1 MSAPFW
7 VDERHESG
15 SAIGFEMVEL
25 LTEERTPFQ
34 HIKIF
39 ESRGFG
45 RVMSL
50 DDCWMVTQ
58 RENHL
63 YHEMMSHP
71 ALACH
76 DRPSRV
82 AIVGGGDCGVL
93 QQVLRHPTVEQ
104 ATQIEIDER
113 VTRLSEQYFPELCSH
128 NSDPRAQLLF
138 EDGLAWVGRQSQ
150 SLDLLIIDSTD
161 PVDMAAG
168 LFEQRFYE
176 DCRQALA
183 DDGILALQSESPL
196 LHVELLVQI
205 RQRLYQAG
213 FGQLK
218 HLLFPQ
224 PCYPSGWWSATL
236 ASASRDLTQVRNL
249 DDQIPCR
256 YYSRAIHQAAA
267 TLPPGLQRSLGEVS
281 G

>member
-1 MSAPFW
+1 MTAPFW
-7 VDERHESG
+7 VDERHDSG

-25 LTEERTPFQ
+25 LAEERTPFQ

-39 ESRGFG
+39 ESRSFG

-58 RENHL
+58 RENYL

-76 DRPSRV
+76 DRPSQV

-93 QQVLRHPTVEQ
+93 QEVLRHDSVTQ

-113 VTRLSEQYFPELCSH
+113 VTRLSEQYFPELCSA
-128 NSDPRAQLLF
+128 NADPRAQLKF
-138 EDGLAWVGRQSQ
+138 EDGLAWVARQQ
-150 SLDLLIIDSTD
+150 HSLDVLIIDSTD

-176 DCRQALA
+176 NCRQALA

-196 LHVELLVQI
+196 LHVELLGQI
-205 RQRLYQAG
+205 RRRLRRAG
-213 FGQLK
+213 FIQLT

-236 ASASRDLTQVRNL
+236 ASAGRDLTRVRDL
-249 DDQIPCR
+249 DKQIPCR

-267 TLPPGLQRSLGEVS
+267 TLPPELQRSLGETS

>member
-1 MSAPFW
+1 MPAPFW

-50 DDCWMVTQ
+50 DDCWMLTQ
-58 RENHL
+58 RENYL

-76 DRPSRV
+76 DRPSQV

-93 QQVLRHPTVEQ
+93 QQVLRHETVTQ

-113 VTRLSEQYFPELCSH
+113 VTRLSEQFFPELCAS
-128 NSDPRAQLLF
+128 NADPRARLLF
-138 EDGLAWVGRQSQ
+138 EDGLAWVARQQ
-150 SLDLLIIDSTD
+150 KSLDVLVIDSTD

-168 LFEQRFYE
+168 LFEQGFYE
-176 DCRQALA
+176 SCHQALKG
-183 DDGILALQSESPL
+183 DGILALQSESPM
-196 LHVELLVQI
+196 LHVSLISQI
-205 RQRLYQAG
+205 RERLAASG
-213 FGQLK
+213 FVEIR

-224 PCYPSGWWSATL
+224 PCYPGGWWSATL
-236 ASASRDLTQVRNL
+236 ASAGTRLDRFRDLDNL
-249 DDQIPCR
+249 IPCN
-256 YYSRAIHQAAA
+256 YYSRAIHQAAS
-267 TLPPGLQRSLGEVS
+267 TLPPGLARSLALRP
-281 G
+281 